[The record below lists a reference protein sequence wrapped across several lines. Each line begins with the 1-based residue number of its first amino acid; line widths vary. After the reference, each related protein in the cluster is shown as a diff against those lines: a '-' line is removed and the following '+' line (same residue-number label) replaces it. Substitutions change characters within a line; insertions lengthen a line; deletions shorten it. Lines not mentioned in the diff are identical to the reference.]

1 MYFPQRRDGS
11 VREWQYPIMADV
23 ARFCRAR
30 QPFCHRATLIPQI
43 GLIYSTGAFYR
54 TNQMLFA
61 PWGGELVPMQGVLQS
76 LLDSQNVVDVVSE
89 HHLAERIGRYPL
101 LIYPEWETIEPT
113 FKQSLV
119 DYVKQGGSLLVIG
132 PRSAGLFQEEL
143 DIRLEGAPVVQVSGL
158 EFGGHVAGIRS
169 VFQKATLGD
178 RAKPFGQ
185 VRLENEVDGPAEVA
199 ATIAR
204 LGEGSIAATYL
215 CLGERYATSATNVSR
230 DFLSAL
236 VRELFP
242 SPLVEVQGSHHVDVT
257 ATRLGERLL
266 VNLVN
271 TAGPHANT
279 KVNVHDDIPPVGPLT
294 VSIQCPPPA
303 SVLLQPGGRT
313 LEHEHRDDRLH
324 VTVPRVEIHD
334 IIEIL
339 PRVESP

>member
-1 MYFPQRRDGS
+1 
-11 VREWQYPIMADV
+11 
-23 ARFCRAR
+23 
-30 QPFCHRATLIPQI
+30 
-43 GLIYSTGAFYR
+43 
-54 TNQMLFA
+54 
-61 PWGGELVPMQGVLQS
+61 
-76 LLDSQNVVDVVSE
+76 
-89 HHLAERIGRYPL
+89 
-101 LIYPEWETIEPT
+101 
-113 FKQSLV
+113 
-119 DYVKQGGSLLVIG
+119 
-132 PRSAGLFQEEL
+132 
-143 DIRLEGAPVVQVSGL
+143 
-158 EFGGHVAGIRS
+158 VAGIRS

-199 ATIAR
+199 ATVAR